1 MRLLTIAFIGLA
13 IFLSSCSSTKS
24 VSGFYHAHKRDEG
37 TVNFRVPGFLIWL
50 ASGIAY
56 ESVDEPETRAGLA
69 VAKKIKG
76 MRVMVN
82 EDRNEIPA
90 EEVNQ
95 LISNLRKDRYEDL
108 FYVKDG
114 STTFSLMVREKREK
128 IKRMFILVQEPD
140 EFVLMELKTS
150 LKIKDIQELIKS
162 FKEEIKIEKP
172 KEKVLQ
178 QA

>member
-1 MRLLTIAFIGLA
+1 MRYITIALLGAA

-50 ASGIAY
+50 AAGIAHQ
-56 ESVDEPETRAGLA
+56 SVKEPETRAGLA

-76 MRVMVN
+76 MRFMVN
-82 EDRNEIPA
+82 EERNHIPA
-90 EEVNQ
+90 DEVAQ
-95 LISNLRKDRYEDL
+95 LISNLRKDNYDDL

-114 STTFSLMVREKREK
+114 ATTFSLMIREKRDK

-140 EFVLMELKTS
+140 EFIMMEMKTN
-150 LKIKDIQELIKS
+150 LKIRDIQELIKS
-162 FKEEIKIEKP
+162 FKKEIKIEKP